1 MEESI
6 ETKVKKALES
16 IRPFLNNDG
25 GDIELVEIKD
35 NKVYVRLLGNCSG
48 CHISNSTIKLGV
60 ETTVKQ
66 HVPSIESVVNME

>member
-6 ETKVKKALES
+6 ETKVKKALER

-35 NKVYVRLLGNCSG
+35 NKVYVKLLGNCSS

-66 HVPSIESVVNME
+66 HAPSIESVVNIE

>member
-35 NKVYVRLLGNCSG
+35 NKVYVRLLGNCSS
-48 CHISNSTIKLGV
+48 CHISISTINLGV

-66 HVPSIESVVNME
+66 HVPRIESVVNIE

>member
-1 MEESI
+1 M
-6 ETKVKKALES
+6 KVKKALES

-35 NKVYVRLLGNCSG
+35 NKVYVKLLGNCSG
-48 CHISNSTIKLGV
+48 CHISSSTIKLGV

-66 HVPSIESVVNME
+66 HVPSIESVVNIE

>member
-48 CHISNSTIKLGV
+48 CHISSSTIKLGV

-66 HVPSIESVVNME
+66 HVPSIESVVNIE

>member
-35 NKVYVRLLGNCSG
+35 NKVYVKLLGNCSG
-48 CHISNSTIKLGV
+48 CHISNSAIKLGV

-66 HVPSIESVVNME
+66 HVPSIESVVNIE

>member
-6 ETKVKKALES
+6 ETKVKKALER

-35 NKVYVRLLGNCSG
+35 NKVYVKLLGNCSS

-66 HVPSIESVVNME
+66 HVPSIESVVNIE

>member
-25 GDIELVEIKD
+25 GDIQLVEIKD
-35 NKVYVRLLGNCSG
+35 NKVYVKLLGNCSG
-48 CHISNSTIKLGV
+48 CHSSNSTIKLGV

-66 HVPSIESVVNME
+66 HVPSIESVVNIE

>member
-48 CHISNSTIKLGV
+48 CHISNSNIKLGV

-66 HVPSIESVVNME
+66 YVPSIESVVNIE

>member
-35 NKVYVRLLGNCSG
+35 NKVYVRLLGNCKTACPKHRKCG
-48 CHISNSTIKLGV
+48 KYRMIFLGQYLLGLRQ
-60 ETTVKQ
+60 KK
-66 HVPSIESVVNME
+66 P

>member
-48 CHISNSTIKLGV
+48 CHISSSTIKLGV

-66 HVPSIESVVNME
+66 YVPSIESVVNIE

>member
-35 NKVYVRLLGNCSG
+35 NKVYVKLLGNCSG
-48 CHISNSTIKLGV
+48 CHISSSTIKLGV

-66 HVPSIESVVNME
+66 HVPSIESVVNIE

>member
-1 MEESI
+1 MEESM

-48 CHISNSTIKLGV
+48 CHISSSTIKLGV

-66 HVPSIESVVNME
+66 HVPSIESVVNIE

>member
-35 NKVYVRLLGNCSG
+35 NKNRHNQYKIIIINNWTGDVLGLNPICFY
-48 CHISNSTIKLGV
+48 LF
-60 ETTVKQ
+60 
-66 HVPSIESVVNME
+66 

>member
-48 CHISNSTIKLGV
+48 FHISNSTIKLGV

-66 HVPSIESVVNME
+66 HVPSIESVVNIE